1 MKRKLA
7 KESSESEGKKHH
19 WKIFNITFEAVKRD
33 KSREN
38 KIHIVEDR
46 LEQATQK

>member
-19 WKIFNITFEAVKRD
+19 WEIFNITFEAVKKE
-33 KSREN
+33 KSRQN
-38 KIHIVEDR
+38 KIHIVEDW
-46 LEQATQK
+46 LEEATQK